1 MGDRRSD
8 SSHDGTVEEAMVGR
22 VGVKVQPK
30 AMKQRS
36 SSAEAAMAA
45 RMKTELKALGETV
58 LDLKDREAEERASD
72 EQESKSVQERG
83 TDLCP
88 RF

>member
-8 SSHDGTVEEAMVGR
+8 SSHDGTIEEAIVDR

-36 SSAEAAMAA
+36 SSAEAAKAA
-45 RMKTELKALGETV
+45 RRKIELKALGEPV
-58 LDLKDREAEERASD
+58 LDLKNREAEERASD
-72 EQESKSVQERG
+72 KQESKAVQERG
-83 TDLCP
+83 KDPCP
-88 RF
+88 RL